1 MDYAK
6 LWALYRS
13 NQTRERG
20 EGLSMQIDMIAVLAF
35 MGVPSAVTGLCFW
48 AIQRNITKRDAKR
61 EEIDKA
67 REKNELLLIKGIGAA
82 IALGEATARAIK
94 DGKCNGELTAAL
106 EYAQKVKHE
115 QKDFLTEQGVK
126 NMY

>member
-1 MDYAK
+1 MDYAR
-6 LWALYRS
+6 LWALHRS
-13 NQTRERG
+13 NQARERG
-20 EGLSMQIDMIAVLAF
+20 EGLSMEIDMLTVLAF

-61 EEIDKA
+61 DEIDKA
-67 REKNELLLIKGIGAA
+67 REKNELLVIKGIGAA

-94 DGKCNGELTAAL
+94 DGKCDGELTAAL

-126 NMY
+126 NLY

>member
-1 MDYAK
+1 MGGYFTHPK
-6 LWALYRS
+6 IFIE
-13 NQTRERG
+13 QKRG
-20 EGLSMQIDMIAVLAF
+20 EFISMQFDMIAVLAF

-48 AIQRNITKRDAKR
+48 AIQRNITKRDAR
-61 EEIDKA
+61 RDEIDKA
-67 REKNELLLIKGIGAA
+67 REKNELLVIKGIGAA
-82 IALGEATARAIK
+82 LALGEATARAIK

-106 EYAQKVKHE
+106 EYAQMVKHE

>member
-1 MDYAK
+1 MDYAR
-6 LWALYRS
+6 LWALHRS
-13 NQTRERG
+13 NQARERG
-20 EGLSMQIDMIAVLAF
+20 EGLSMEIDMLTVLAF

-48 AIQRNITKRDAKR
+48 AIQRNISKRDAKR
-61 EEIDKA
+61 EELDKA
-67 REKNELLLIKGIGAA
+67 REKNELLMIKGIGAA

-94 DGKCNGELTAAL
+94 DGKCNGELAAAL

-126 NMY
+126 NLY

>member
-1 MDYAK
+1 
-6 LWALYRS
+6 
-13 NQTRERG
+13 
-20 EGLSMQIDMIAVLAF
+20 MQIDTMAILAL

-48 AIQRNITKRDAKR
+48 SIQRSIQKREAKR
-61 EEIDKA
+61 EEIEKA

-126 NMY
+126 NLY

>member
-1 MDYAK
+1 MDYAR
-6 LWALYRS
+6 LWALHRS
-13 NQTRERG
+13 NQARERG
-20 EGLSMQIDMIAVLAF
+20 EGLSMEIDMLTVLAF

-48 AIQRNITKRDAKR
+48 TIQRNITKRDAKR
-61 EEIDKA
+61 DEIDKA
-67 REKNELLLIKGIGAA
+67 REKNELLVIKGIGAA

-94 DGKCNGELTAAL
+94 DGKCNGELIAAL

>member
-1 MDYAK
+1 MDYAR
-6 LWALYRS
+6 LWALHRS
-13 NQTRERG
+13 NQARGRG
-20 EGLSMQIDMIAVLAF
+20 EGLSMQIDMMAILAL

-48 AIQRNITKRDAKR
+48 SIQRSIQRRDAKR
-61 EEIDKA
+61 DELDKA

-94 DGKCNGELTAAL
+94 DGKCNGELIAAL

-126 NMY
+126 NLY